1 MEGEGKAKSRRLASR
16 REEGGEKRCTWA
28 GKSAGRR
35 ELKIPSEPRG
45 QGLGVPSRLF
55 LRCGASRRRGRSASC
70 LLLVPAMESDP
81 WPGNEYWVHGS
92 VRVAGVLRR
101 IRSRLQ
107 YTRELEGC
115 AVQCGRADI
124 NPASPVVCR
133 CMAVGGTWCG
143 RPRQRVGGSRGGRS
157 SEDSEAKREII
168 QRLSP
173 HLGYIISPERL
184 VRRSWPGGGI
194 QPRCELGELF
204 ERVKAGSTMHDAE
217 SNHTQRPPS
226 RRIGV
231 CVHPDSSIPGAQR
244 GSTLQSCPPP
254 RQRRVGMLERSP
266 PMTATPGVMQ
276 MEGSLAV
283 RYPVDVDLSL
293 LTSPLSPTPCHLPS
307 GAAQHFPSSGS
318 LQYAAAP

>member
-1 MEGEGKAKSRRLASR
+1 
-16 REEGGEKRCTWA
+16 
-28 GKSAGRR
+28 
-35 ELKIPSEPRG
+35 
-45 QGLGVPSRLF
+45 
-55 LRCGASRRRGRSASC
+55 
-70 LLLVPAMESDP
+70 
-81 WPGNEYWVHGS
+81 
-92 VRVAGVLRR
+92 
-101 IRSRLQ
+101 
-107 YTRELEGC
+107 
-115 AVQCGRADI
+115 
-124 NPASPVVCR
+124 
-133 CMAVGGTWCG
+133 MAVGGTWCG

-168 QRLSP
+168 QRLSR

-226 RRIGV
+226 RSIGV
-231 CVHPDSSIPGAQR
+231 CVRPDSSIPGAQR

-293 LTSPLSPTPCHLPS
+293 STSPLSLTPCHLPS

-318 LQYAAAP
+318 SQYAAAP